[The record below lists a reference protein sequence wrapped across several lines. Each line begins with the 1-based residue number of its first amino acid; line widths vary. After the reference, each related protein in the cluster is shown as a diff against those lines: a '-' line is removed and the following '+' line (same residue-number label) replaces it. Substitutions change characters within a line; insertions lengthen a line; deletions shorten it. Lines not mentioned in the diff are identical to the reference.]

1 MKKKTTIIS
10 LLILILYLFT
20 CFSIQS
26 NSLDVTE
33 YIVESDKIEEE
44 ITIVQISDFHND
56 KRYIDVLSEK
66 ILILEPDYI
75 VITGDLI
82 TYYNPR
88 IDVSIQLVEKI
99 QDVAPIY
106 FVQGNHEYFS
116 SCYSELKEQLLEKNV
131 VILEDEMI
139 ETDTFNIIGLLD
151 ASDTVVNVEND
162 KFTLLLAHRPEL
174 FEKYVEMNV
183 DLVLSGHTHG
193 GQICL
198 PFLGGF
204 YAPNQGFFPKYL
216 AGKYQSN
223 NTTMIISRGIGNGK
237 IPFRLFNNPELVVIK
252 LQ

>member
-1 MKKKTTIIS
+1 MKRRTIFIG
-10 LLILILYLFT
+10 LLILFLFVY
-20 CFSIQS
+20 FSIQS
-26 NSLDVTE
+26 SSLEVTE
-33 YIVESDKIEEE
+33 YIIESDKIDED
-44 ITIVQISDFHND
+44 IIIVQVSDLHND
-56 KRYIDVLSEK
+56 KKYVDILSEK
-66 ILILEPDYI
+66 ILAIEPDYI

-88 IDVSIQLVEKI
+88 IDIAMQLINNIQEI
-99 QDVAPIY
+99 APIY

-116 SCYSELKEQLLEKNV
+116 SCYPELKEQLLEKNV

-139 ETDTFNIIGLLD
+139 ETDDLNIIGLLD
-151 ASDTVVNVEND
+151 ASETVVEVKNE

-174 FEKYVEMNV
+174 FENYVEMNV

-204 YAPNQGFFPKYL
+204 YAPNQGFFPKYI